1 VQVLRT
7 EQFKLAISNIVW
19 VSASASQGGTGSE
32 ASPFKT
38 IQQAVNGAQA
48 GTSIM
53 VKAGTY
59 TENVSL
65 KASGTADAPITIV
78 SADGAGKA
86 VIKPASSSYDT
97 IRVGGFDH
105 VVIDGFT
112 IHAPSSEKNGVHIH
126 AQVSESVFNPASHV
140 TVQNNIIIGGNG
152 DGIKGSKAEYVKL
165 LNNTIS
171 GTTGAESGIDFVGV
185 NHSVISGNKLYNIS
199 HIGMMLKGGSL
210 DLRVENN
217 LIDGT
222 GSSGIEVGGY
232 TALPRYWPG
241 FLGTYTYEVKDVIVS
256 GNEIRNTSSTGL
268 RLIGAQNVSVTAN
281 EIHNA
286 GNYIVSIDDS
296 SMFHSTWKSGNIHF
310 EGNSFESTSWLKN
323 RSAGT
328 GITSSDNFTD
338 GRDLDLDSAPV
349 VQAVSDEPA
358 QGLTGGSGN
367 DALTGGDGNDKLVGN
382 AGNDKLRGGH
392 GDDILLGGI
401 GRDDLDGQDGND
413 LLDGGD
419 GDDQLEGSAG
429 DDVLHGGLGTDEL
442 EGGDGNDAL
451 YGGDGNDTL
460 KGNDENDYLEGG
472 AGNDSLEGGADDDV
486 LVGGLG
492 NDTLKGGG
500 GADQFIFRELGG
512 ADRITDFSLANDQ
525 VGFDVNGVDDY
536 GDLSFRTGSNGE
548 VVVYLDQPGA
558 DIDLV
563 TLRDVSISQLGSEH
577 FWFL

>member
-1 VQVLRT
+1 MAT
-7 EQFKLAISNIVW
+7 SKIVW

-38 IQQAVNGAQA
+38 IQQAVNGAQP
-48 GTSIM
+48 GTTIM

-65 KASGTADAPITIV
+65 KASGTTDAPITIV
-78 SADGAGKA
+78 SADGAGQA

-97 IRVGGFDH
+97 LRVGGYDH

-112 IHAPSSEKNGVHIH
+112 IYAPSSEKNGIHIY

-171 GTTGAESGIDFVGV
+171 GTTGEESGIDFVGV
-185 NHSVISGNKLYNIS
+185 NHSVVSGNKLYNMS
-199 HIGMMLKGGSL
+199 GIGMVLKGGSL
-210 DLRVENN
+210 DLRIENN
-217 LIDGT
+217 LVDGT

-232 TALPRYWPG
+232 TELARYWPG

-256 GNEIRNTSSTGL
+256 GNEIRNTGSTGL
-268 RLIGAQNVSVTAN
+268 RLIGAQDVSVTAN
-281 EIHNA
+281 EIHKA

-296 SMFHSTWKSGNIHF
+296 SMYHSTWKSGNIHF

-328 GITSSDNFTD
+328 GITYSDNFTD
-338 GRDLDLDSAPV
+338 GRDLDLDSTPV
-349 VQAVSDEPA
+349 AQPVSEEPA
-358 QGLTGGSGN
+358 LGLTGGAGN
-367 DALTGGDGNDKLVGN
+367 DDLTGGDGNDKLVGN
-382 AGNDKLRGGH
+382 AGDDRLRGEQ
-392 GDDILLGGI
+392 GDDTLLGGI

-419 GDDQLEGSAG
+419 GDDQLEGSEG
-429 DDVLHGGLGTDEL
+429 DDVLYGGLGTDEL
-442 EGGDGNDAL
+442 EGGDGDDAL

-460 KGNDENDYLEGG
+460 NGNDQNDYLEGG
-472 AGNDSLEGGADDDV
+472 AGNDSLKGGADNDM
-486 LVGGLG
+486 LLGGLG
-492 NDTLKGGG
+492 DDILRGGSG
-500 GADQFIFRELGG
+500 DDQFVFREIGG
-512 ADRITDFSLANDQ
+512 ADRITDFSLTDDQ
-525 VGFDVNGVDDY
+525 IGFVINGVDDY
-536 GDLSFRTGSNGE
+536 ADLSFRTNSNGD
-548 VVVYLDQPGA
+548 VVVYLDQLGA

-563 TLRDVSISQLGSEH
+563 ALSDVNISQLSSDH